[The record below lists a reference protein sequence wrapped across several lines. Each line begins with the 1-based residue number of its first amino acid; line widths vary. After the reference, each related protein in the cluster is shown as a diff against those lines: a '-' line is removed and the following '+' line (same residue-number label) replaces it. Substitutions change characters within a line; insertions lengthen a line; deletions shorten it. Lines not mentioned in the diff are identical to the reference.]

1 MKPLPQALPKD
12 SGHQSRAGAHVYRPL
27 AAAMLALSVLLL
39 APAGASAQN
48 NDAQAAVQRMF
59 DAQNR
64 KDLSGVLAQMTDDF
78 VQDGGA
84 CNAGLNKFIR
94 CEGKAAFAKAFGPP
108 DSWPSQR
115 MVGTPHLD
123 GDTMTNKI
131 EVRFAAFPE
140 LFHVLGVE
148 RLAATI
154 TARARGSQLYYV
166 RYELDQ
172 ADPQTTTVLS
182 QFGTPP
188 AQDGRS
194 IFDEP
199 AVTQDLFG
207 GTWGN
212 TAAQR
217 WVTEHNAELKRLGM

>member
-1 MKPLPQALPKD
+1 MKLLLQALPKD
-12 SGHQSRAGAHVYRPL
+12 SGHHSRVYRPL
-27 AAAMLALSVLLL
+27 ATAMLALSVLLL
-39 APAGASAQN
+39 APAVAYAQS

-94 CEGKAAFAKAFGPP
+94 CEGKAAFAKAFGPA

-115 MVGTPHLD
+115 MVGTPQLD
-123 GDTMTNKI
+123 ADTMTSKI

-140 LFHVLGVE
+140 LLHVLGVE

-172 ADPQTTTVLS
+172 ADAQTTTVLS
-182 QFGTPP
+182 QFGAPP

-199 AVTQDLFG
+199 AATQDLFG

-212 TAAQR
+212 NASQR
-217 WVTEHNAELKRLGM
+217 WVTEHNAELKRLGV